1 MIYKTAYTRP
11 ISTNDTF
18 LESSGKD
25 LSILTYLGLISWV
38 ILTLHLKIGL
48 IKLFEIYF
56 LIKILKIHNCKI
68 SMKSCSYSKVS
79 PISEDLVAIK
89 VDTSAGA
96 VLELGGQCYDGRRD
110 AIDNF
115 HSVGHVALCER
126 DRTVGEEVNH

>member
-1 MIYKTAYTRP
+1 
-11 ISTNDTF
+11 
-18 LESSGKD
+18 
-25 LSILTYLGLISWV
+25 
-38 ILTLHLKIGL
+38 
-48 IKLFEIYF
+48 
-56 LIKILKIHNCKI
+56 
-68 SMKSCSYSKVS
+68 MKSCSYSKVS

-126 DRTVGEEVNH
+126 DRTGLVRGGRSKSLIFSLLKNSFKIVENCKDENDCQEQHTIESIANRSFASL